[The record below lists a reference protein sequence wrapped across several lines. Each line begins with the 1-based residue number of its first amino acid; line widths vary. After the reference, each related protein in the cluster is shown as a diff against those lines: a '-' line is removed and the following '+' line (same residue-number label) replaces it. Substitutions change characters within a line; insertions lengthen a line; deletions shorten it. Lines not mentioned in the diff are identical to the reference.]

1 MIINGYDIEI
11 KRKNVKNINLKV
23 YPNLKISVSIPYAME
38 LSSVRRMIIS
48 KEKWLNDRLKLYEE
62 QIRMTKRKYVSGE
75 DHYLNGKRYIQINLV
90 LLNRERGN

>member
-38 LSSVRRMIIS
+38 LSSVRRMII
-48 KEKWLNDRLKLYEE
+48 
-62 QIRMTKRKYVSGE
+62 
-75 DHYLNGKRYIQINLV
+75 
-90 LLNRERGN
+90 